1 MWLNPQEY
9 AGLIAVTEEILNENF
24 IFLRSLTNIVLK

>member
-9 AGLIAVTEEILNENF
+9 VDLITVTEEILNENF
-24 IFLRSLTNIVLK
+24 IFLRSLINIVLK